1 MIKCNTSRCPGG
13 IPCGQARAAPPRDG
27 RPRREPW
34 PTRSPGAGGFGDP
47 GDTISDSLVLRR
59 GCMSGGW
66 ACKGISYPSG
76 QRHFIAV
83 IHLSTCIVLFYRWPL
98 HHRSGALQLASP
110 SRSPV
115 LQPEWP
121 PPAAAQAVSSGLSVQ
136 QVGSLGLVSQRLQ
149 IERTATDAQGAA
161 PTHQVA
167 SHISCRSLPPTW
179 TPQA

>member
-1 MIKCNTSRCPGG
+1 V
-13 IPCGQARAAPPRDG
+13 ARLEQL
-27 RPRREPW
+27 RREMAVLDESRGQPDLLELGDLD
-34 PTRSPGAGGFGDP
+34 TQVTPG
-47 GDTISDSLVLRR
+47 IWR
-59 GCMSGGW
+59 GW

-110 SRSPV
+110 SRSPL
-115 LQPEWP
+115 LQPKWP
-121 PPAAAQAVSSGLSVQ
+121 PPAAAQAASPGLSVQ
-136 QVGSLGLVSQRLQ
+136 QVGSMGLVSQRLK

-179 TPQA
+179 TSQA